1 MRTRGWQGNLP
12 SDSEEA
18 RTRILNA
25 AIASVEKHGVNKTT
39 LADVAN
45 ELGVTRQ
52 TVYRYFSSV
61 NDMLAAVAQ
70 AGAADFLDGMRR
82 DLAHV
87 TTVDGAIV
95 ETILYCLNRLPD
107 EPSMGLLLRAGQ
119 TELFTREATSESG
132 ISLGAQ
138 MLGRGD
144 GEDEIACGEAGQ
156 VGDGLDPRLQRDAWE
171 EHSVFVAFVDRF
183 HDLGFARLQGDLET
197 RASADLRQSCAP
209 GAGADHAHMLECH
222 ALAPLRP

>member
-12 SDSEEA
+12 SDS
-18 RTRILNA
+18 RGGPHRILNA
-25 AIASVEKHGVNKTT
+25 AIASVEKHGS
-39 LADVAN
+39 
-45 ELGVTRQ
+45 TRPPSPMWR
-52 TVYRYFSSV
+52 TNSASPGRPSTATSSV

-138 MLGRGD
+138 MLGRLPVEG
-144 GEDEIACGEAGQ
+144 
-156 VGDGLDPRLQRDAWE
+156 PRTAMT
-171 EHSVFVAFVDRF
+171 
-183 HDLGFARLQGDLET
+183 T
-197 RASADLRQSCAP
+197 RPWPVWPSW
-209 GAGADHAHMLECH
+209 
-222 ALAPLRP
+222 

>member
-12 SDSEEA
+12 TNSEEA

-25 AIASVEKHGVNKTT
+25 AIRSVEQHGVNKTT

-52 TVYRYFSSV
+52 TVYRYFKSV

-70 AGAADFLDGMRR
+70 AGAADFLDRMRD

-87 TTVDGAIV
+87 RTVDDAIV
-95 ETILYCLNRLPD
+95 ETILYCLNRLPS

-132 ISLGAQ
+132 ITLGAQ
-138 MLGRGD
+138 MLGRLPVAWAENGYD
-144 GEDEIACGEAGQ
+144 DEAMAGLAELVMRVFLSLLQ
-156 VGDGLDPRLQRDAWE
+156 YPTSPPRSDAELREFISRW
-171 EHSVFVAFVDRF
+171 VCPP
-183 HDLGFARLQGDLET
+183 ARVRG
-197 RASADLRQSCAP
+197 
-209 GAGADHAHMLECH
+209 
-222 ALAPLRP
+222 

>member
-12 SDSEEA
+12 ADSEEA
-18 RTRILNA
+18 RSRILNA
-25 AIASVEKHGVNKTT
+25 AIASVERHGVSKTT

-52 TVYRYFSSV
+52 TVYRYFKSV

-70 AGAADFLDGMRR
+70 AGADDFLDRMRR

-87 TTVDGAIV
+87 STVDDAII

-138 MLGRGD
+138 MLGRLPVAWADNGYD
-144 GEDEIACGEAGQ
+144 DEAMAGLAELVMRVFLSLLQ
-156 VGDGLDPRLQRDAWE
+156 YPTTPPRSDAELREFIGRW
-171 EHSVFVAFVDRF
+171 VCPP
-183 HDLGFARLQGDLET
+183 ARVP
-197 RASADLRQSCAP
+197 R
-209 GAGADHAHMLECH
+209 
-222 ALAPLRP
+222 